1 MTEVVAEVEDVAEVM
16 IVGIV
21 TETETERIL
30 LNTMINL
37 MVQSD
42 LLELLPSMSLI
53 SCLTSRVC
61 LELPH
66 VHVHRSRQGHLKHR
80 SPGQPEVGLLPTMLK
95 TFLVYLVSWFCYLEF
110 SKTMNIRCETCY
122 SCSNTSEAQENDS

>member
-21 TETETERIL
+21 TETETERRL
-30 LNTMINL
+30 RSTMINL

-42 LLELLPSMSLI
+42 LLELLPNMSLI

-61 LELPH
+61 LELLH
-66 VHVHRSRQGHLKHR
+66 VHVHRPR
-80 SPGQPEVGLLPTMLK
+80 
-95 TFLVYLVSWFCYLEF
+95 
-110 SKTMNIRCETCY
+110 
-122 SCSNTSEAQENDS
+122 